1 MTIPIDISG
10 KDIIMCITGV
20 FIGAF
25 PWSPNNNFML
35 LESFNLEMSF
45 LSKGHFNGR
54 QNNVVMLL
62 TMRLGAVA
70 SNINRNSPKLREAVD
85 QQCCR
90 EIELTFVE
98 YKLC

>member
-1 MTIPIDISG
+1 
-10 KDIIMCITGV
+10 
-20 FIGAF
+20 
-25 PWSPNNNFML
+25 
-35 LESFNLEMSF
+35 MSF
-45 LSKGHFNGR
+45 LLKGHCNGR

-62 TMRLGAVA
+62 MMRSGAVA
-70 SNINRNSPKLREAVD
+70 SNINRNSPKLREAVEPVD